1 MRKRNRKKKSSWLSS
16 LFLLLFFLAGA
27 GILCYPVFS
36 DLWNNYRNQRL
47 ISDYSEAVK
56 VMEPEDYSELWEAA
70 RAYNANHRTNTIVD
84 AFDETETSSAPEDS
98 QEASSEYESFSEQQ
112 PSSSEQQVS
121 PAVPQPSPRKET
133 AGLYEN
139 VLNPAGNGVM
149 GYLEIPKINV
159 KLAIYHGIGTKAL
172 ENGCGHIEG
181 TSLPIG
187 GKGTHAVLSAHR
199 GLPSAKLFTDLDQ
212 IREGDLFYI
221 TVLDET
227 LAYQVKEI
235 LTVLPEETKDL
246 EIEQNEDLVTLVTCT
261 PYGVNSHRLLVR
273 GARTEY
279 VPEEITR
286 QPGIILRNPLEGTN
300 HIQTLF
306 VVGLL
311 AFVAFLIILG
321 ICLKISDRRK
331 RRRKTDDDEK
341 EKNT

>member
-1 MRKRNRKKKSSWLSS
+1 MRKRNRKKKGSWLSS
-16 LFLLLFFLAGA
+16 LFLVLLFLAGA

-36 DLWNNYRNQRL
+36 DLWNSYRNQRL
-47 ISDYSEAVK
+47 ISDYSEAIK

-84 AFDETETSSAPEDS
+84 AFDEEETSSAPEDS
-98 QEASSEYESFSEQQ
+98 PGTELETSSASQIFPE
-112 PSSSEQQVS
+112 
-121 PAVPQPSPRKET
+121 KET
-133 AGLYEN
+133 TSLYEQ

-149 GYLEIPKINV
+149 GYVEIPKINV

-212 IREGDLFYI
+212 VREGDLFYI

-279 VPEEITR
+279 VPEEITK

-306 VVGLL
+306 VIGLL
-311 AFVAFLIILG
+311 AFVVFLIILG

-331 RRRKTDDDEK
+331 RKRKKEDDERK
-341 EKNT
+341 ENNPIER